1 MQKFIIALIW
11 IAISALLVKYSFSL
25 AFDYEID
32 FLSSAF
38 LVLTAIWFV
47 GFFKKDTK
55 SKS

>member
-11 IAISALLVKYSFSL
+11 IAVSALLVKYSLYL
-25 AFDYEID
+25 AFDYSID

-38 LVLTAIWFV
+38 LVLTTIWFV
-47 GFFKKDTK
+47 GFFKRDTK